1 MLKDLLAEL
10 AALARQYQA
19 FRRARKIKSVAELL
33 RLVLLFAGLDWSAR
47 EIAAK
52 VVLVYRRTT
61 APAQAASAPAGRRDL
76 VVIACAHDGQRLA
89 SESVKS

>member
-1 MLKDLLAEL
+1 MKDRPAEL

-52 VVLVYRRTT
+52 VVLVIAERPRQRKL
-61 APAQAASAPAGRRDL
+61 QALPLA
-76 VVIACAHDGQRLA
+76 VVTWL
-89 SESVKS
+89 